1 MKNVSITAIKFYR
14 VLITLTCTLF
24 ICSAS
29 ITHADTTTNES
40 YPDRW
45 KPLYTQ
51 CQQKLLMAPALVQIR
66 ATDPS
71 TLTEEQIQ
79 EFDKIESDMGGLIKN
94 ICSCTCT
101 RVNNAFNAAGYD
113 ISTLEIALLSQAFRF
128 ETLYPDK
135 AVRETFG
142 IAILPCFD

>member
-1 MKNVSITAIKFYR
+1 MQKVSITVIKLYS
-14 VLITLTCTLF
+14 VLLALACTLF
-24 ICSAS
+24 ICSVS
-29 ITHADTTTNES
+29 IAHADTTTNES

-79 EFDKIESDMGGLIKN
+79 EFDKIESNMDVLIKN

-101 RVNNAFNAAGYD
+101 RANNAFNAAGYD
-113 ISTLEIALLSQAFRF
+113 ISSLEIALLSQAFRF

>member
-1 MKNVSITAIKFYR
+1 MKNVSITAVKLYR
-14 VLITLTCTLF
+14 VLLTLACTLF

-29 ITHADTTTNES
+29 ITHADMTNES
-40 YPDRW
+40 YPDKW

-79 EFDKIESDMGGLIKN
+79 EFDKIENDMDGLIKK
-94 ICSCTCT
+94 ICSCSCT

-142 IAILPCFD
+142 IAILPCFN

>member
-1 MKNVSITAIKFYR
+1 MQKVSITAIKFYR
-14 VLITLTCTLF
+14 VFLALTCTLF
-24 ICSAS
+24 ICSIS
-29 ITHADTTTNES
+29 IAHADTTTNEP
-40 YPDRW
+40 YPERW

-66 ATDPS
+66 ATDAS

-79 EFDKIESDMGGLIKN
+79 KFDKIERDMDVLIKN

-101 RVNNAFNAAGYD
+101 RANNAFNAVGYD
-113 ISTLEIALLSQAFRF
+113 ISSLEIAVLSQAFRF

-142 IAILPCFD
+142 IAILPCFN

>member
-1 MKNVSITAIKFYR
+1 MQKVSITAIKLYR
-14 VLITLTCTLF
+14 VLLTLVCTLF
-24 ICSAS
+24 ICSAP
-29 ITHADTTTNES
+29 ITHADTTNES
-40 YPDRW
+40 YPDKW

-79 EFDKIESDMGGLIKN
+79 EFDKIESDMDGLIKN
-94 ICSCTCT
+94 ICSCTST
-101 RVNNAFNAAGYD
+101 RANNAFNAAGYD

-135 AVRETFG
+135 SVRETFG
-142 IAILPCFD
+142 IAILPCFN